1 MWVGWRTGMTDWTKT
16 FVREDDSLR
25 EVMAVIDAAEL
36 QIALVVDGGNRLKGV
51 ITDGDIRRALLRGM
65 TLEAPAR
72 DFMTRHPKTASPD
85 MKQSAIERLM
95 HTHSLQQIPV
105 VDEYGTIVSLALHGR
120 MLPLDR
126 IDNEV
131 VLMVGGLGSRLGALT
146 KRIPK
151 PLLRLGDKPILEI
164 IVDGLLTEGFYRFRF
179 AVNYRAEL
187 IERHF
192 GNGRRWGAEIEYLRE
207 PKRLG
212 TCGALS
218 LITDPPT
225 EPFLVMNG
233 DIISKVSFK
242 ELVQYHN
249 AHGGAA
255 TIVVREYSVQI
266 PFGVAHLDDR
276 RVYALSEKP
285 TERFF
290 VNGGVYVLD
299 PACLALVPK
308 DTYFDMTTLL
318 EKLLERDMGVYSFLV
333 GGHWL
338 DIGGAADLQQAHA
351 EFEEHWNDDEADA

>member
-1 MWVGWRTGMTDWTKT
+1 MRDTRDGMADWTKT
-16 FVREDDSLR
+16 FVREDSTLR
-25 EVMAVIDAAEL
+25 DVMAAIDAAEL
-36 QIALVVDGGNRLKGV
+36 QIALVVDDDTRLKGV
-51 ITDGDIRRALLRGM
+51 ITDGDIRRALLAGM
-65 TLEAPAR
+65 TLETPAR
-72 DFMTRHPKTASPD
+72 DFMTRRPKTASPD
-85 MKQSAIERLM
+85 MKQAAIERLM
-95 HTHSLQQIPV
+95 YAHSLQQIPV
-105 VDEYGTIVSLALHGR
+105 VDERGTIVSLALHGR
-120 MLPLDR
+120 LLPRDR

-164 IVDGLLTEGFYRFRF
+164 IVDGLLTQGFYRFRL
-179 AVNYRAEL
+179 AVNYKAEL

-192 GNGRRWGAEIEYLRE
+192 GNGRRWGAEIDYLRE

-218 LITDPPT
+218 LMADPPA

-233 DIISKVSFK
+233 DIISKVQFK
-242 ELVQYHN
+242 DLLDYHQT
-249 AHGGAA
+249 HGGAA
-255 TIVVREYSVQI
+255 TMVVREYSIQI
-266 PFGVAHLDDR
+266 PFGVTHLDDR

-299 PACLALVPK
+299 PVCLSLIPK

-318 EKLLERDMGVYSFLV
+318 EKLLDRGMGVYSFLV

-351 EFEEHWNDDEADA
+351 EFEEHWHDDEADA